1 MSVADPNSPL
11 RAARHARQLYL
22 RHLAASADGLAQK
35 LQQQL
40 SEPTDSTSG
49 PTTAASSAS
58 SASGSAQLDG
68 FSARQDL
75 LMQLRQLAPD
85 WVGHARRALEA
96 LAQKLASTEGAHVR
110 VGVATAPSSTELSLM
125 TDEMVEARILAARMA
140 LVVADKGSGE
150 FNDLRLRLQHLEKTD
165 LDEDDPVRAGVFVH
179 LLVQAWLDAGLTRE
193 HWQTCQSLVTAGLI
207 PVVVE
212 GWHDANRYLLEQGV
226 LPNIDLRQLVRRT
239 GSSQPAGAST
249 RAAAASGG
257 ATAGGAAAPKGSAK
271 AASPALGALSGAAA
285 ASVEVANRL
294 MRFLQDN
301 LPAGARRGATAGQGT
316 GPGKGQ
322 GTVQAGGQG
331 AAQSAATDNAAFPAT
346 EIWNIPTIAV
356 DWSTLA
362 SSAQGVR
369 QQVRALKA
377 ASSNEHDKA
386 VIEVVALIFE
396 NILAEE
402 RIPPSVR
409 VWFARLQMPVLR
421 IAVIDPEFLS
431 SPEHPA
437 RLLIDRM
444 GSCVLGFDSAV
455 SLEPLEQ
462 EIRRIVQVIEQYPE
476 TGRRVFEL
484 MHHEFNDFL
493 SRHLHTDDHVGKV
506 VNLAKQVEQKE
517 TLTVKYTIELRK
529 LLSEVAVRDEVRDF
543 LFQVWVEVLAFAT
556 VKYGAQHEQSLA
568 LRNVASELLWAASA
582 KSSRGERAKVIG
594 RLPALLGQ
602 LREGMQLLGFDSAR
616 QEAQIQRLSDAL
628 TDAFMSRTQPIDSA
642 WLNGLTQALAG
653 LEDYLGDLETGY
665 HSGAEDH
672 FELSADSIELITG
685 VDASAITVLPDTPQS
700 REAVTP
706 ESVAAARQLVLGA
719 WYDLEHN
726 GQRVVVQL
734 VWRSGRHQLYLL
746 ARPPEQSF
754 LMQAGRLAHYLQVGL
769 LRSCEA
775 EPLTTRAT
783 RDALDKLS
791 ANPERLLA

>member
-1 MSVADPNSPL
+1 
-11 RAARHARQLYL
+11 
-22 RHLAASADGLAQK
+22 
-35 LQQQL
+35 
-40 SEPTDSTSG
+40 
-49 PTTAASSAS
+49 
-58 SASGSAQLDG
+58 
-68 FSARQDL
+68 
-75 LMQLRQLAPD
+75 MQLRQLAPD
-85 WVGHARRALEA
+85 WLAHARSALEN
-96 LAQKLASTEGAHVR
+96 LGRKLGSAGGASMR
-110 VGVATAPSSTELSLM
+110 LGVSAPSSTELSLM

-150 FNDLRLRLQHLEKTD
+150 FNDLRLRLQHLEKND

-179 LLVQAWLDAGLTRE
+179 LLVQAWLDAGLKRE
-193 HWQTCQSLVTAGLI
+193 HWQVCQSMVTAGLI

-212 GWHDANRYLLEQGV
+212 GWHEANRYLLEQGV
-226 LPNIDLRQLVRRT
+226 LPNIDLRQLVKRT
-239 GSSQPAGAST
+239 GSSQPAGAPGKPGSVSG
-249 RAAAASGG
+249 AAGTAGTGG
-257 ATAGGAAAPKGSAK
+257 QGGAAAAQAGAGKS
-271 AASPALGALSGAAA
+271 ASPALGALTSAAA
-285 ASVEVANRL
+285 ASVDVANRL

-301 LPAGARRGATAGQGT
+301 LPAGARQGVPAAGAATA
-316 GPGKGQ
+316 
-322 GTVQAGGQG
+322 QAGQAVPAGAVAGRAAG
-331 AAQSAATDNAAFPAT
+331 AAGPPPAPATDNGTFAPT

-356 DWSTLA
+356 DWSSLA
-362 SSAQGVR
+362 SSTQGVR

-377 ASSNEHDKA
+377 ASSNDHDKA

-484 MHHEFNDFL
+484 MHQEFNDFL
-493 SRHLHTDDHVGKV
+493 TKHLHTDDHVGKV

-543 LFQVWVEVLAFAT
+543 LFQVWTEVLAFAT
-556 VKYGAQHEQSLA
+556 VKYGAQHEKSLG

-582 KSSRGERAKVIG
+582 KPSRGERAKVIA
-594 RLPALLGQ
+594 RLPGLLGQ
-602 LREGMQLLGFDSAR
+602 LREGMQLLGFDAAR
-616 QEAQIQRLSDAL
+616 QEAQVQSLSDAL

-665 HSGAEDH
+665 HGDTDEH

-700 REAVTP
+700 REAITP
-706 ESVAAARQLVLGA
+706 EALAATRQLPLGA
-719 WYDLEHN
+719 WFDLEHN
-726 GQRVVVQL
+726 GQRSVVQL
-734 VWRSGRHQLYLL
+734 VWRSGRHQMFLL

-754 LMQAGRLAHYLQVGL
+754 LMQAGRLAHYLQVSL

-783 RDALDKLS
+783 RDALDKLN

>member
-1 MSVADPNSPL
+1 
-11 RAARHARQLYL
+11 
-22 RHLAASADGLAQK
+22 
-35 LQQQL
+35 
-40 SEPTDSTSG
+40 
-49 PTTAASSAS
+49 
-58 SASGSAQLDG
+58 
-68 FSARQDL
+68 
-75 LMQLRQLAPD
+75 MQLRQLAPD
-85 WVGHARRALEA
+85 WLAHTRSALEA
-96 LAQKLASTEGAHVR
+96 LGRKLGSTGGVGAR
-110 VGVATAPSSTELSLM
+110 LGVTAPSSAELSLM

-150 FNDLRLRLQHLEKTD
+150 FNDLRLRLQHLEKAD
-165 LDEDDPVRAGVFVH
+165 LDEEDPVRAGVFVH
-179 LLVQAWLDAGLTRE
+179 LLVQAWLDAGLKRE
-193 HWQTCQSLVTAGLI
+193 HWQVCQSMVTAGLI

-212 GWHDANRYLLEQGV
+212 GWHEANRYLLEQGV
-226 LPNIDLRQLVRRT
+226 LPNIDLRQLVKRT
-239 GSSQPAGAST
+239 GSSQPAGAPAQ
-249 RAAAASGG
+249 RASPAGTGGQGGVASPAQAG
-257 ATAGGAAAPKGSAK
+257 AGKS
-271 AASPALGALSGAAA
+271 ASPALGALTSAAA

-301 LPAGARRGATAGQGT
+301 LPAGARRGASS
-316 GPGKGQ
+316 
-322 GTVQAGGQG
+322 G
-331 AAQSAATDNAAFPAT
+331 AALSAQAAQVAPTGSVAGAGAASTPATDNGAFPPT
-346 EIWNIPTIAV
+346 EIWNLPTIAV
-356 DWSTLA
+356 DWSSLA
-362 SSAQGVR
+362 SSTQGVR

-377 ASSNEHDKA
+377 ASSNDHDKA

-484 MHHEFNDFL
+484 MHQEFNDFL
-493 SRHLHTDDHVGKV
+493 TKHLHTDDHVGKV

-556 VKYGAQHEQSLA
+556 VKYGAQHEKSLA

-582 KSSRGERAKVIG
+582 KPSRGERAKVIA
-594 RLPALLGQ
+594 RLPGLLGQ
-602 LREGMQLLGFDSAR
+602 LREGMQLLGFDSTR
-616 QEAQIQRLSDAL
+616 QEAQVQSLSDAL

-665 HSGAEDH
+665 HGDADEH
-672 FELSADSIELITG
+672 FELSADSIEMITG
-685 VDASAITVLPDTPQS
+685 LDASAITVLPDTPQS
-700 REAVTP
+700 REAITP
-706 ESVAAARQLVLGA
+706 EALATIRQLPLGA
-719 WYDLEHN
+719 WFDLEHN
-726 GQRVVVQL
+726 GQRSVVQL
-734 VWRSGRHQLYLL
+734 VWRSGRHQMFLL